1 MKKMKNNDL
10 NIIKRSA
17 LFTDLTEE
25 ELQEALRDLHVRQK
39 QYKKDELLLMAG
51 DVTSD
56 LGLILSGSATIESND
71 VWGNRTIISHVAA
84 GEYYAEVFAIMPEE
98 PSYVDVRA
106 NEQTTV
112 ALFDMSRLQELKNAA
127 PSWLTKLLGNLVS
140 ISIQKNMI
148 LSQRSFH
155 TSAKSAR
162 GRVCAYL
169 NSIAMKTHR
178 TEFDIPFDRQHM
190 ADYLNLDRSALS
202 KELCRMRDD
211 GLITFRKSH
220 FKILNPEGFNSM

>member
-1 MKKMKNNDL
+1 MKYNDL

-25 ELQEALRDLHVRQK
+25 ELQDALRALHIRQK
-39 QYKKDELLLMAG
+39 QYQKDELLLMAG
-51 DVTSD
+51 DVTND

-71 VWGNRTIISHVAA
+71 VWGNRTIIGLIAA

-98 PSYVDVRA
+98 PSYVDVRT

-112 ALFDMSRLQELKNAA
+112 ALFDMSRLQGLKNTA
-127 PSWLTKLLGNLVS
+127 PSWLIKLLGNLVF
-140 ISIQKNMI
+140 ISIHKNMI

-155 TSAKSAR
+155 TSPKSAR

-190 ADYLNLDRSALS
+190 ADYLNLDRTALS
-202 KELCRMRDD
+202 KELCRMRED
-211 GLITFRKSH
+211 GLITFRKNH
-220 FKILNPEGFNSM
+220 FKILNPEGFDSIP

>member
-1 MKKMKNNDL
+1 MKYNDL

-25 ELQEALRDLHVRQK
+25 ELQDALRALHIRQK
-39 QYKKDELLLMAG
+39 QYQKDELLLMAG
-51 DVTSD
+51 DVTND

-71 VWGNRTIISHVAA
+71 VWGNRTIIGLIAA

-112 ALFDMSRLQELKNAA
+112 ALFDMSRLQWLKNTA
-127 PSWLTKLLGNLVS
+127 PSWLIKLLGNLMF
-140 ISIQKNMI
+140 ISIHKNMI
-148 LSQRSFH
+148 QSQRSFH
-155 TSAKSAR
+155 TSPKSAR

-190 ADYLNLDRSALS
+190 ADYLNLDRTALS

-211 GLITFRKSH
+211 GLITFRKNH
-220 FKILNPEGFNSM
+220 FKILNPEGFDSIP

>member
-1 MKKMKNNDL
+1 
-10 NIIKRSA
+10 
-17 LFTDLTEE
+17 
-25 ELQEALRDLHVRQK
+25 
-39 QYKKDELLLMAG
+39 MAG
-51 DVTSD
+51 DVTND

-71 VWGNRTIISHVAA
+71 VWGNRTIIGLIAA

-112 ALFDMSRLQELKNAA
+112 ALFDMSRLQGLKNTA
-127 PSWLTKLLGNLVS
+127 PSWLIKLLGNLMF
-140 ISIQKNMI
+140 ISIHKNMI
-148 LSQRSFH
+148 QSQRSFH
-155 TSAKSAR
+155 TSPKSAR

-190 ADYLNLDRSALS
+190 ADYLNLDRTALS

-211 GLITFRKSH
+211 GLITFRKNH
-220 FKILNPEGFNSM
+220 FKILNPEGFDSIP